1 MKEDK
6 KKIKDFLY
14 EKESYLIIEACRE
27 VWKEFGGAFK
37 EKIVDNALTVA
48 LQNKGLTVENQ
59 KRINIYFKGVK
70 VGTYTPDKIINKV
83 ILIELKCKPFLTRE
97 DEKQFWYYL
106 RSSNYKLG
114 FLINFSPVKLE
125 FKRRIYD
132 RARQRL
138 A

>member
-70 VGTYTPDKIINKV
+70 VGTYTPDKIINKI

-132 RARQRL
+132 RARQQL

>member
-1 MKEDK
+1 MKGDK

-48 LQNKGLTVENQ
+48 LQNKDLIVENQ
-59 KRINIYFKGVK
+59 KRINIYFNGVK
-70 VGTYTPDKIINKV
+70 VGTYTPDKIVNKI
-83 ILIELKCKPFLTRE
+83 ILIELKCKPFLTRG

-106 RSSNYKLG
+106 KSSDYKLG
-114 FLINFSPVKLE
+114 FLINFSPEKLE

-132 RARQRL
+132 RARQKV